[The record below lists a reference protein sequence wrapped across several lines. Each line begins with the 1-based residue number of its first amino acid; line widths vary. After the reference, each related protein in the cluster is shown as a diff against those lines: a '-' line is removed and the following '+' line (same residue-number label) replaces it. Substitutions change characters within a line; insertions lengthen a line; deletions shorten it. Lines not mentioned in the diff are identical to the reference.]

1 MQKHRIEDFKG
12 GWFVGNFTPTSYSTD
27 QFEVCFKKHEK
38 GEAWPTHYHKK
49 SHEINLLVKG
59 KMQIQDQILVEG
71 DIFIFSP
78 YEIADPVFLEDCE
91 VLIVKTPSVP
101 GDKYEIK

>member
-1 MQKHRIEDFKG
+1 
-12 GWFVGNFTPTSYSTD
+12 
-27 QFEVCFKKHEK
+27 
-38 GEAWPTHYHKK
+38 
-49 SHEINLLVKG
+49 
-59 KMQIQDQILVEG
+59 MQIQDQILVEG